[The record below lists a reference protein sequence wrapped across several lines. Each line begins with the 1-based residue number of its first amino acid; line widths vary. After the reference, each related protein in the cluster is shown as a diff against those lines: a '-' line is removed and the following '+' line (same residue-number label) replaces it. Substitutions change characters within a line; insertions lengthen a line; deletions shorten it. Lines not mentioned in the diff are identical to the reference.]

1 MQAVGCVCAVHK
13 HRQQE
18 QQLIERRYI
27 PDHLKDTHPFS
38 ATTLWTYYA
47 RTYRDPEGE
56 TCPYC
61 NQFDG
66 QTFPGTYLRSIF
78 PDYFWVGDDIYP
90 NVHKTLWN
98 KDTCACLLIR
108 EPDEVSTN
116 LDMAGNLTVDFKSSV
131 IP

>member
-1 MQAVGCVCAVHK
+1 MQVALVVDAVRK
-13 HRQQE
+13 QIEQE
-18 QQLIERRYI
+18 LIERRYI

-38 ATTLWTYYA
+38 ANTLWTYYA

-66 QTFPGTYLRSIF
+66 QTYPGSYIRSIF
-78 PDYFWVGDDIYP
+78 PDYIWVGDDIYP
-90 NVHKTLWN
+90 NVHQTLWG

-108 EPDEVSTN
+108 EPDDVPELN
-116 LDMAGNLTVDFKSSV
+116 LDMSGNLTVDLKSDAL
-131 IP
+131 P